1 MHIPEGEEDEGRSQR
16 AVANGRAMLAL
27 NGRLGTTGVCGMKK
41 ERATYTACVGHTQVQ
56 VCLTYIHSTVIAAG
70 IRACRRD
77 RKWDREA
84 TQR

>member
-1 MHIPEGEEDEGRSQR
+1 
-16 AVANGRAMLAL
+16 
-27 NGRLGTTGVCGMKK
+27 MKK

>member
-1 MHIPEGEEDEGRSQR
+1 M
-16 AVANGRAMLAL
+16 
-27 NGRLGTTGVCGMKK
+27 TGVCGMKK